1 VTQTMT
7 KQSISSADTSLK
19 QVPAILR
26 LIDKNC
32 ENPALFWVRRQRVLD
47 YGGGRYDELTD
58 ALAKRGVTNLI
69 YDPYNR
75 TTEHNA
81 LVRQVFSVN
90 HGQADLAL
98 CSNVL
103 NVVREPEARREI
115 LRDIKRMTKSDGIVF
130 FTVYEGDKSSKGR
143 KTSKGWQANRPTKN
157 YVREL
162 KREFESVQVKG
173 KLIYAQWFK

>member
-1 VTQTMT
+1 MTTTMT

-32 ENPALFWVRRQRVLD
+32 ESPALFWARHRAVLD
-47 YGGGRYDELTD
+47 YGGGRYDELTK
-58 ALAKRGVTNLI
+58 ALAERGVTNLI

-75 TTEHNA
+75 SDDHNS
-81 LVRQVFSVN
+81 LVRGILTTKSR
-90 HGQADLAL
+90 QADIAL

-103 NVVREPEARREI
+103 NVVRETEARREI

-130 FTVYEGDKSSKGR
+130 FTVYEGDKSSKGH

-173 KLIYAQWFK
+173 KLIYAQYFK